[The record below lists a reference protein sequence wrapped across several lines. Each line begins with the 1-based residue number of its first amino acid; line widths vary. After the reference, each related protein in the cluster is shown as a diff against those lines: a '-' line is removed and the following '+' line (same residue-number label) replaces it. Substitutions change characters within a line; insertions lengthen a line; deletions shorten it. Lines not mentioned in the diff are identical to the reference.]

1 MDSSSGK
8 PQLIKYMEKEV
19 SIIKEEIEKL
29 LKQIGVTSEV
39 EVSEG
44 EEGFVVSL
52 DAGEDNALLIGKHG
66 NTLASLEL
74 ISTLIVTN
82 KIGEFKRVTVEVGSY
97 RAEREQYLQELANKL
112 KDEVVTSGYEKQVR
126 GLKPWERRYVH
137 MFLQEDEQV
146 TTESVG
152 EDRERTLI
160 IKRK

>member
-1 MDSSSGK
+1 
-8 PQLIKYMEKEV
+8 MEKEV
-19 SIIKEEIEKL
+19 NIIKEELEKL
-29 LKQIGVTSEV
+29 LKQIGIKSDV
-39 EVSEG
+39 EVTAS

-74 ISTLIVTN
+74 VATLIVTN
-82 KIGEFKRVTVEVGSY
+82 KLGEFKRVTIEIGSY
-97 RAEREQYLQELANKL
+97 RAEREQYLQDLANKL

-137 MFLQEDEQV
+137 MFLQEDDQV
-146 TTESVG
+146 MTESVG
-152 EDRERTLI
+152 EDRDRTLI

>member
-1 MDSSSGK
+1 
-8 PQLIKYMEKEV
+8 MEKEV

-29 LKQIGVTSEV
+29 LKQIGINSEV
-39 EVSEG
+39 EVTAG

-52 DAGEDNALLIGKHG
+52 DGGEDNALLIGKHG

-82 KIGEFKRVTVEVGSY
+82 KIGEFKRVTIEVGSY
-97 RAEREQYLQELANKL
+97 RAEREQYLQDLANKL

-137 MFLQEDEQV
+137 MFLQEDDQV
-146 TTESVG
+146 MTESVG
-152 EDRERTLI
+152 EDRDRTLI

>member
-1 MDSSSGK
+1 MHK
-8 PQLIKYMEKEV
+8 KYMEKEV
-19 SIIKEEIEKL
+19 NIIKEELEKL
-29 LKQIGVTSEV
+29 LKQIGIKSDV
-39 EVSEG
+39 EVTAS

-74 ISTLIVTN
+74 VATLIVTN
-82 KIGEFKRVTVEVGSY
+82 KLGEFKRVTIEIGSY
-97 RAEREQYLQELANKL
+97 RAEREQYLQDLANKL

-137 MFLQEDEQV
+137 MFLQEDDQV
-146 TTESVG
+146 MTESVG
-152 EDRERTLI
+152 EDRDRTLI